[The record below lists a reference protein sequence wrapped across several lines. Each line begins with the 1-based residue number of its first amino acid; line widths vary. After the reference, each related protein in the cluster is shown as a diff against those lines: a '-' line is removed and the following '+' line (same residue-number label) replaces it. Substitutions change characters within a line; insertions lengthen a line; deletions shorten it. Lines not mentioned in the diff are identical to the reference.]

1 MASRLTSIRINEAL
15 QPILDKYM
23 NMWGDDSPGS
33 GRQTWAIS
41 EAMQRL
47 DAQYKI
53 DQRHL
58 RELFTESEWNLMLN
72 NALSTKYDAAT
83 IPEAVLAD
91 TMDEDP
97 VQIESYGVDRKA
109 LIDKLRGLNVGQ
121 QFALVA
127 WLEYLRSQIK

>member
-15 QPILDKYM
+15 QPLMDKYIAI
-23 NMWGDDSPGS
+23 WGDTSAGS
-33 GRQTWAIS
+33 GRQSWAIF

-83 IPEAVLAD
+83 IPDAVLAD

-97 VQIESYGVDRKA
+97 VQFESYGVNRKA